1 MNTLEDADML
11 LASTPPGGSTVFQRA
26 IEALQ
31 HTFSSFP
38 DRRRGRNVQYTLVDA
53 VRSAFSVFFLQAP
66 SWLASQRLMESERGL
81 SNAQTLFQIKRIP
94 TDNHV
99 RWLLDPVAPSALD
112 PAFAELY
119 SLLRDSGRLDAYR
132 GVDGLRPIA
141 LDGVAFHESKSI
153 HCPNCTVKRHKDG
166 RVSYSHS
173 AVTPVLVAP
182 GISRAIPLRPE
193 FVVPQ
198 DGHDKQDCE
207 IAASKRWIDANH
219 ALLSEVP
226 TVMLGDD
233 LYAHEPFCRKVLLH
247 SLHFIFVCLR
257 ESHAALYEYVDMLEA
272 SDIQTVTQTRKDKH
286 NRPETWTVRFAANVP
301 LTGAEN
307 PLRAYWLELRVRDHQ
322 GVETY
327 VNAWI
332 TDIAPT
338 RDNAVDIVASGRSR
352 WVIENGNN
360 NVLKTKGYHFEH
372 NFGHGKKHLCT
383 LLAAMNILAF
393 LLHSVLEL
401 QDPDYQTVREALGA
415 RKTFFDHVE
424 TLTTYLCFGSWGGM
438 LHFMMKGLEIGPYTR
453 PDDPGRTTKGL
464 RRRRPIKPAKGAL
477 CPEGKGKAENA

>member
-1 MNTLEDADML
+1 MNTLDDVAKL
-11 LASTPPGGSTVFQRA
+11 LESAPPGGCTVFRRG

-31 HTFSSFP
+31 RTFAIFP
-38 DRRRGRNVQYTLVDA
+38 DRRKGRNTQYKLVDA
-53 VRSAFSVFFLQAP
+53 VRSAFAVFFLQAP
-66 SWLASQRLMESERGL
+66 SWLVGQRLMEGERGV
-81 SNAQTLFQIKRIP
+81 SNAQTLFLIERIP

-99 RWLLDPVAPSALD
+99 RWLLDPVPPSALD

-119 SLLRDSGRLDAYR
+119 AMLRDSGKLDAYR
-132 GVDGLRPIA
+132 GVDGLRLVA
-141 LDGVAFHESKSI
+141 LDGVSFHESESI
-153 HCPNCTVKRHKDG
+153 HCPSCTVKHHADG

-182 GISRAIPLRPE
+182 GVSRAIPLRPE

-207 IAASKRWIDANH
+207 IAASKRWLEANLELLGETPT
-219 ALLSEVP
+219 AL
-226 TVMLGDD
+226 LGDD
-233 LYAHEPFCRKVLLH
+233 LYSHEPFCRKARLH

-257 ESHAALYEYVDMLEA
+257 ESHPALYEYVDLLEEP
-272 SDIQTVTQTRKDKH
+272 DIQTVVQIRKDKS
-286 NRPETWTVRFAANVP
+286 NRSETWTVRFASNVP
-301 LTGAEN
+301 LTGGAN
-307 PLRAYWLELRVRDHQ
+307 ALRVNWLELRVRDHQ
-322 GVETY
+322 GAETY

-338 RDNAVDIVASGRSR
+338 TENAVDIAASGRAR
-352 WVIENGNN
+352 WVVENGNN

-401 QDPDYQTVREALGA
+401 EDHDYQMVREALGA
-415 RKTFFDHVE
+415 RKTFFEHVK
-424 TLTTYLCFGSWGGM
+424 TLTTYLCFATWGTLM
-438 LHFMMKGLEIGPYTR
+438 HFMMRGLEIGPYAR
-453 PDDPGRTTKGL
+453 PDDPGRTKKGL
-464 RRRRPIKPAKGAL
+464 RRRRPVKPAKGL
-477 CPEGKGKAENA
+477 PCPDAGHKA